1 MNNILKYIFVFLL
14 LICLILVRAFQTDLF
29 YDPFIVYFKNDYL
42 HLPFPEYK
50 FGKLFLSFVFRYL
63 INFIISVGII
73 YLLFQKKYLKF
84 SVKFY
89 AIAFLVLLVL
99 FFIALQ
105 FTDNY
110 LFLFYVR
117 RFLIQPL
124 FVLVLIP
131 AFYYQNRS
139 S

>member
-1 MNNILKYIFVFLL
+1 MNSILKYILVFLL
-14 LICLILVRAFQTDLF
+14 LICLILVRAFQTNLF
-29 YDPFIVYFKNDYL
+29 YDPFIAYFKNGYL

-50 FGKLFLSFVFRYL
+50 VGKLFLSFVFRYL

-73 YLLFQKKYLKF
+73 YLLFKKKYLKF
-84 SVKFY
+84 SLRFY
-89 AIAFLVLLVL
+89 VIAFLILLVL

-105 FTDNY
+105 FTDSY

-124 FVLVLIP
+124 FVLILIP
-131 AFYYQNRS
+131 AFYYQNQNS
-139 S
+139 